1 MKALA
6 SYIMRGRFQ
15 ALLVGVVAASLMWLV
30 PPFSTVL
37 GELAFGA
44 VIALVTLRN
53 GAREGGLI
61 LFGTAAIAA
70 VLALIAVQEGAFAA
84 AMTGAVVVP
93 VLPVLLLAHVL
104 RKTISW
110 GLTLSTA
117 ALLGALVVLV
127 VYAATGDP
135 TAFWQARLT
144 AMVEGLHEALNSAS
158 GSAELAPADIEQAI
172 ATLSRGSEVLA
183 PWMTGLFAVSML
195 TMFIASLMLGRWWQ
209 ALLYNPGGW
218 RDEFYALRM
227 PKTLAIA
234 SGVLLLATMV
244 LPGIAGQLTADLV
257 FVAGAVYLFPGLAIA
272 HGWVRGKAYAA
283 PALVVLYVLLFII
296 PHVSV
301 LLAGVGWLDAWV
313 NVRRRVSV

>member
-37 GELAFGA
+37 GELALGA

-53 GAREGGLI
+53 GVREGGLI

-93 VLPVLLLAHVL
+93 VIPVLLLAYVL

-110 GLTLSTA
+110 GVTLSMA
-117 ALLGALVVLV
+117 ALLGALVVLA

-135 TAFWQARLT
+135 TAF
-144 AMVEGLHEALNSAS
+144 
-158 GSAELAPADIEQAI
+158 
-172 ATLSRGSEVLA
+172 
-183 PWMTGLFAVSML
+183 
-195 TMFIASLMLGRWWQ
+195 
-209 ALLYNPGGW
+209 
-218 RDEFYALRM
+218 
-227 PKTLAIA
+227 
-234 SGVLLLATMV
+234 
-244 LPGIAGQLTADLV
+244 
-257 FVAGAVYLFPGLAIA
+257 
-272 HGWVRGKAYAA
+272 
-283 PALVVLYVLLFII
+283 
-296 PHVSV
+296 
-301 LLAGVGWLDAWV
+301 
-313 NVRRRVSV
+313 